1 MAITLLKLISILTI
15 FFVGLIGGILPLNKS
30 LSKRGKQWLTLGNA
44 FAGGIFLGAG
54 LIHMLPDA
62 FENYTTLAPNS
73 NFPFPALISG
83 IGFLLILIIEKANS
97 DKFEKNPSDDSKV
110 VFPIILYLVL
120 SIHSIIAGTSLGL
133 EGAILS
139 ATAIF
144 IAIIAHKG
152 AASFSLGV
160 HLKIN
165 GFKRKRHL
173 ITILFFVIMTP
184 LGILLGTIFSNVL
197 ASKTSILFEMIFD
210 SLATGTFLYIAI
222 VDIFGDVF
230 KNQNKTWSKLS
241 LIVIGFS
248 LMGLIAIWV

>member
-1 MAITLLKLISILTI
+1 MAITVLKLISILTI
-15 FFVGLIGGILPLNKS
+15 FFVGLLGGILPLNKN
-30 LSKRGKQWLTLGNA
+30 LSKRGKQRLTLGNA

-62 FENYTTLAPNS
+62 FENFTTLAPHID
-73 NFPFPALISG
+73 FPFPALISG
-83 IGFLLILIIEKANS
+83 IGFLLILAIETLNAGKLGKKQSN
-97 DKFEKNPSDDSKV
+97 ENQV
-110 VFPIILYLVL
+110 VFPLVLYLVL

-133 EGAILS
+133 EGAVLS

-160 HLKIN
+160 HLKLN
-165 GFKRKRHL
+165 GFEKKRH
-173 ITILFFVIMTP
+173 IISILFFVIMTP
-184 LGILLGTIFSNVL
+184 LGIILGTVFSSFL

-230 KNQNKTWSKLS
+230 KEQDQAWSKLS

-248 LMGLIAIWV
+248 LMGIIAIWV

>member
-1 MAITLLKLISILTI
+1 MAITWLKLISILSI
-15 FFVGLIGGILPLNKS
+15 FIIGLIGGLLPLNKS
-30 LSKRGKQWLTLGNA
+30 LSQKGKERLTLGNA

-62 FENYTTLAPNS
+62 FENFKTLAPNID
-73 NFPFPALISG
+73 FPFPALISG
-83 IGFLLILIIEKANS
+83 IGFLLILIIEQANAGKLEHTKS
-97 DKFEKNPSDDSKV
+97 AENKV
-110 VFPIILYLVL
+110 VFPVILYLVL

-160 HLKIN
+160 NLKMN
-165 GFKRKRHL
+165 GFEKKRHL
-173 ITILFFVIMTP
+173 ITIGFFVIMTP
-184 LGILLGTIFSNVL
+184 LGIILGTIFSNVL
-197 ASKTSILFEMIFD
+197 ADKTSIMFEMIFD

-222 VDIFGDVF
+222 MEIMRDVF
-230 KNQNKTWSKLS
+230 EQKNRTWAKLS
-241 LIVIGFS
+241 LIMIGYT
-248 LMGLIAIWV
+248 LMGIIAIWV